1 MSMATRSDNFEAI
14 YSKVDSLKDICK
26 NMTVSELKGELGDR
40 NLKVSGRKTF
50 LVKRLLKSKIR
61 ELFVSKT
68 NKDLRLELKNKGLPV
83 SGTKDEKMD
92 RLIANITESNSNKSS
107 TLRDVDY
114 SKMTISQLKKELKSQ
129 GLPVSGRKS
138 ELVKRLR
145 TSDNSVDYSRM
156 TVKELRV
163 ELRNQG
169 KPVSGNKKT
178 LVDRLKSSKTT
189 LNYNYMTVKELRELL
204 RSQGLKVS
212 GNKAYLVSRL
222 QSSDRNSMNYSGLPS
237 DYAYGLDGGPVSAGK
252 VVAGCIG
259 FVLILGFIG
268 VIFSEDS
275 SYDDDTY
282 YSSSSNSGSLEFSD
296 TRNYGD
302 DYSSGSSSSSYN
314 SGSSSS
320 SSSSGCYYYSD
331 YAGRCLTESEYNCYF
346 VTGGCSLYD
355 DFGPST
361 GYSGDTSSGGSNSCV
376 WAYDGVCD
384 EGSYCSYGTDSYDCD
399 SSSSSYNSGSSSSYN
414 SGTSSSSSNCDAEIY
429 YDEVYDIFY
438 IYDPCTGSM
447 YAY

>member
-1 MSMATRSDNFEAI
+1 MCIR
-14 YSKVDSLKDICK
+14 DS
-26 NMTVSELKGELGDR
+26 
-40 NLKVSGRKTF
+40 
-50 LVKRLLKSKIR
+50 
-61 ELFVSKT
+61 
-68 NKDLRLELKNKGLPV
+68 
-83 SGTKDEKMD
+83 TKDEKMD

-320 SSSSGCYYYSD
+320 
-331 YAGRCLTESEYNCYF
+331 
-346 VTGGCSLYD
+346 
-355 DFGPST
+355 
-361 GYSGDTSSGGSNSCV
+361 
-376 WAYDGVCD
+376 
-384 EGSYCSYGTDSYDCD
+384 
-399 SSSSSYNSGSSSSYN
+399 YN